1 MHTSGYISFNT
12 NTLSLV
18 DRIIILRINTD
29 EMQVETLLDA
39 PVKEAKRLMSN
50 AATGKSFIA
59 MSKLIKPPAKPRIL
73 LNVIEAI

>member
-1 MHTSGYISFNT
+1 
-12 NTLSLV
+12 
-18 DRIIILRINTD
+18 
-29 EMQVETLLDA
+29 
-39 PVKEAKRLMSN
+39 MSD